1 MLMAASIAPA
11 NHFDGNIKPTFNVRF
26 IQTMTGDSRIPC
38 GPTALPDSASSVL
51 ADKQAAKA
59 ALRSALKA
67 ARRAIDPATRVQW
80 DAHIGVQ
87 VLAWWR
93 LRQVP
98 VLGVYLPI
106 HGEPD
111 LRAAYAELAQAGAR
125 LALPVVVARD
135 APLAFAA
142 WTPGQALVADGMGV
156 MVPGDLHFVPRPPAL
171 LVPCLGFNAEGYR
184 LGYGGGFYDRT
195 LEEAPRPYTLG
206 IAYACQEAQFGHAPH
221 DVALDVVVTEA
232 TNVS

>member
-1 MLMAASIAPA
+1 MLMAARIAPA
-11 NHFDGNIKPTFNVRF
+11 NNFDENIKPTFNVRF

-38 GPTALPDSASSVL
+38 PSSALPDSASSV
-51 ADKQAAKA
+51 AGDKQAAKA
-59 ALRSALKA
+59 RLRSALKA
-67 ARRAIDPATRVQW
+67 ARRAIDPVTRVQW
-80 DAHIGVQ
+80 DAHIGAQ

-111 LRAAYAELAQAGAR
+111 LRAAYAELVQAGVR

-142 WTPGQALVADGMGV
+142 WTPGDPLVADGMGV
-156 MVPGDLHFVPRPPAL
+156 MVPGDLHFVERPQAM

-206 IAYACQEAQFGHAPH
+206 IAYACQQAQFAHAEH
-221 DVALDVVVTEA
+221 DVPLDVVVTEA